1 MVSQIQVKASDSA
14 HMIEW
19 IPTLTV
25 PSTSIGTLTSTSS
38 TWEVD
43 LEAYGWWARRS
54 DASVAAWPIEGTP
67 NVSKMSNKSGNS
79 LMALDGLWIHCCKR
93 NVKKISQ
100 VRGNVIVFTRHTRAH
115 VTFWS
120 LLKKADDPFLIL
132 VYSRVSNDRTVSIK
146 CT

>member
-1 MVSQIQVKASDSA
+1 MVSQIQVKASDSDL
-14 HMIEW
+14 MIEW
-19 IPTLTV
+19 IPSLTV

-54 DASVAAWPIEGTP
+54 DALVAAWPIGGTP

-79 LMALDGLWIHCCKR
+79 LMALDGPWIHCCKR

-100 VRGNVIVFTRHTRAH
+100 VRGNVIGFTRHTRAH
-115 VTFWS
+115 IFGHS
-120 LLKKADDPFLIL
+120 LKKAAALLPFLNSKVL
-132 VYSRVSNDRTVSIK
+132 FRLE
-146 CT
+146 

>member
-1 MVSQIQVKASDSA
+1 MVSQIQVKASDSDL
-14 HMIEW
+14 MIEW
-19 IPTLTV
+19 IPSLTV

-54 DASVAAWPIEGTP
+54 DASVAAWPIGGTP

-100 VRGNVIVFTRHTRAH
+100 VRGNVIVFTRHTRARM
-115 VTFWS
+115 S
-120 LLKKADDPFLIL
+120 LFGHSLKKADDPFLIL
-132 VYSRVSNDRTVSIK
+132 VYSRVSNNST
-146 CT
+146 

>member
-1 MVSQIQVKASDSA
+1 MVSQIQVKASDSDL
-14 HMIEW
+14 MIEW
-19 IPTLTV
+19 IPSLTV

-54 DASVAAWPIEGTP
+54 DASVAAWPIGGTP

-100 VRGNVIVFTRHTRAH
+100 VRGNVIVFTRHTRARM
-115 VTFWS
+115 S
-120 LLKKADDPFLIL
+120 LFGHSLKKADDPFLIL
-132 VYSRVSNDRTVSIK
+132 VYSRVSNKRT
-146 CT
+146 